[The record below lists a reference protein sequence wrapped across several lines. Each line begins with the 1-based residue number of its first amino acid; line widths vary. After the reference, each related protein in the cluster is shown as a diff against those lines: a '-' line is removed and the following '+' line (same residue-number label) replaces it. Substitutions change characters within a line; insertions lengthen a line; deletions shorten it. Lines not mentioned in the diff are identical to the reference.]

1 MTTQPRPSTGL
12 RLNLLLLSIA
22 RNWLRIG
29 LTVLALYITLP
40 WIAPTLMKV
49 GLEAPARVIYTF
61 YRPFCHQ
68 FGFRTFYLYGEQAAY
83 PLANAVEA
91 GAGLKSFEDYV
102 GVSRIPGEMRAKQIP
117 QPPFNVDALP
127 DFFGIDVVPNVVPSN
142 AIEDQNFVRFQL
154 AASAFLGNEQMGYK
168 IPMCERDL
176 GIYITMFLFGVIYS
190 QPVVRRRLR
199 PVPLWLYFILGVA
212 PIGIDGFSQLLGYPP
227 FNIWEP
233 RETLP
238 VFRVLTGMTFGGMT
252 GWLGFAYI
260 EQSMQDARR
269 EIEAKLAAAGITLP
283 R

>member
-1 MTTQPRPSTGL
+1 MATSSRPSMGL
-12 RLNLLLLSIA
+12 RLNLLLLGIA

-29 LTVLALYITLP
+29 LTILAIYVALP
-40 WIAPTLMKV
+40 WIAPTLMRV
-49 GLEAPARVIYTF
+49 GLETPARVIYTL

-91 GAGLKSFEDYV
+91 GAGLKSFETYV
-102 GVSRIPGEMRAKQIP
+102 GTSPIPGEMRLNRVP

-127 DFFGIDVVPNVVPSN
+127 DFFGIAVTDVVPTNPL
-142 AIEDQNFVRFQL
+142 EDQNFVRFQL
-154 AASAFLGNEQMGYK
+154 AASAFIGNPQMGYK
-168 IPMCERDL
+168 IPLCERDIS
-176 GIYITMFLFGVIYS
+176 IYMSMFIFGVIYS
-190 QPVVRRRLR
+190 RPAVRRRLR
-199 PVPLWLYFILGVA
+199 PVPLWLYFILGVM

-238 VFRVLTGMTFGGMT
+238 FFRVLTGICFGAMT

-260 EQSMQDARR
+260 EQSMQEARR
-269 EIEAKLAAAGITLP
+269 EIEAKLTAAGIKF
-283 R
+283 